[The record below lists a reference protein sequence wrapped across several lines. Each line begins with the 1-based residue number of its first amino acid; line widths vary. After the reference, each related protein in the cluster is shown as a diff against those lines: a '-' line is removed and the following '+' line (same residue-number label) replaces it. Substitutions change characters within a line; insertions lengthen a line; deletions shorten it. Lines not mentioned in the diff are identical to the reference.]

1 MCKDQNLRKT
11 LLAAALSMAI
21 LHPGQSIA
29 NDLPVIGNSSSAIS
43 LDQEYQLG
51 QTWARIFR
59 GSAKEYGDPLTAHYI
74 DELLWSLAATS
85 QLQDHRLEL
94 LILDNPTLNAFA
106 VPGGVIGIH
115 TGLLLGAQN
124 EAELASVI
132 AHELAHLSQRH
143 YAQRLEEARSNK
155 PYLFAAILASI
166 LVGASNPDAAAAGIS
181 SSVAATQQ
189 ANLNFSRRME
199 QEADRI
205 GMQNLVAAEY
215 DPYAMPDMF
224 SRIQRSTRFIG
235 QKPPEFL
242 LTHPVTES
250 RISDA
255 QNRAR
260 QLPKPAYKKQSF
272 TFDLIRKRLEVDYSK
287 DIRQSVN
294 TYRASA
300 DSSPP
305 DRYGLALALMRNNQF
320 SDAMQELSKLPSN
333 YRNDLYVKL
342 TATEIMLAAGQT
354 ERAVSQLRELDKLY
368 PDSYPVRMTLSRAYT
383 KNRQFEEAADL
394 LEQLSQNYP
403 NNSHV
408 WYELA
413 ESYGQSGNT
422 LGVHEARSEYF
433 LLNGIVDKALQQLDF
448 ALRDQNLNQSDRA
461 RLEQQKKEAEAV
473 RDAIKSL

>member
-1 MCKDQNLRKT
+1 MFKDQNLRTT
-11 LLAAALSMAI
+11 LLSAALTLA
-21 LHPGQSIA
+21 LLQPLPAFA

-43 LDQEYQLG
+43 LEQEYQLG
-51 QTWARIFR
+51 RTWARIFR
-59 GSAKEYGDPLTAHYI
+59 GSAREYGDPLTRHYI

-115 TGLLLGAQN
+115 TGLLIGAQT

-143 YAQRLEEARSNK
+143 YAQRLAEAQSNT
-155 PYLFAAILASI
+155 PFLFAAILASI
-166 LVGASNPDAAAAGIS
+166 LVGSANPDAAVAGIS

-205 GMQNLVAAEY
+205 GMQNLVAADF
-215 DPYAMPDMF
+215 DPYAMPGMF
-224 SRIQRSTRFIG
+224 TRIQRSSRFLG
-235 QKPPEFL
+235 SKPPEFL

-250 RISDA
+250 RIADA

-260 QLPKPAYKKQSF
+260 QLPKPGFRKQSF
-272 TFDLIRKRLEVDYSK
+272 SFELIKTRIEVNYAE
-287 DIRQSVN
+287 DIHQSLAL
-294 TYRASA
+294 YRDSAGSNPAS
-300 DSSPP
+300 
-305 DRYGLALALMRNNQF
+305 RYGLALALMRDNQF
-320 SDAMQELSKLPSN
+320 QQAAQQLALLPDSYQDN
-333 YRNDLYVKL
+333 LYVKL
-342 TATEIMLAAGQT
+342 TAAELQLSAGKPQQ
-354 ERAVSQLRELDKLY
+354 AVSRLQQLDRLY
-368 PDSYPVRMTLSRAYT
+368 PDSYPIQVLLSRALT
-383 KNRQFEEAADL
+383 ADQQHRRAADL
-394 LEQLSQNYP
+394 LERLSQRYP
-403 NNSHV
+403 ADSLI

-433 LLNGIVDKALQQLDF
+433 LLNGIVDKALLQLDF
-448 ALRDQNLNQSDRA
+448 ALRDSTLRASDRA
-461 RLEQQKKEAEAV
+461 RLEQQKKEAEAI
-473 RDAIKSL
+473 RDAIKNL